1 MNGRGVRSRR
11 RGETCPCLGARKE
24 FTDIPVV
31 IGELL
36 QPLQRLTKSI
46 TVSLLPHRRVRQILR
61 GEPLGGRDGVRISGI
76 SSTGSKNSTG
86 SSMAPRPETA

>member
-31 IGELL
+31 MGELL
-36 QPLQRLTKSI
+36 QPLQRLTKHHS
-46 TVSLLPHRRVRQILR
+46 V
-61 GEPLGGRDGVRISGI
+61 I
-76 SSTGSKNSTG
+76 SSPQKSQADT
-86 SSMAPRPETA
+86 